1 MKKTFPWI
9 RVIILM
15 LVLFGVIVWAVMMGS
30 SNMTLSDSLKTIC
43 AKLPI
48 IKEKIDLS
56 EISTTYE
63 VIIWKVRMP
72 RVLLSALVGGALAIV
87 GAAFQ
92 GVFRNSLADPHI
104 LGVSSGAAL
113 GATVAMLTGI
123 SVNFMGLGAIG
134 VLAFLGALV
143 TVFFVYQIARVGG
156 ELSTINMLL
165 TGTAMSTMLSAIISL
180 LMIFNKEQIDKVYMW
195 TMGSFS
201 AANWDKVKFLAVFTI
216 VGFIFLISF
225 SSRLNIL
232 MLGEDDARCIGVDTV
247 KTRRVIIVVASLLV
261 AAAVS
266 VSGVIGFVGL
276 IIPHSIRIV
285 CGADNKK
292 LLPYAFFVGAIFL
305 TVCDTLARTISAPT
319 EIPVGI
325 ITSVCGAPYFIGLI
339 ISRRKRV

>member
-9 RVIILM
+9 RLIIL
-15 LVLFGVIVWAVMMGS
+15 VLILFLVIVWAAMVGS
-30 SNMTLSDSLKTIC
+30 SSMTLTDSFKTVVS
-43 AKLPI
+43 KLPI
-48 IKEKIDLS
+48 VKNQIDLS
-56 EISTTYE
+56 DISTTYE

-72 RVLLSALVGGALAIV
+72 RILLSALVGGALAIV

-123 SVNFMGLGAIG
+123 SVDFMGLGAIG
-134 VLAFLGALV
+134 ALAFVGAMI
-143 TVFFVYQIARVGG
+143 TVFVVYQIARIGG

-180 LMIFNKEQIDKVYMW
+180 IMTFNKEQIDKVYMW

-201 AANWDKVKFLAVFTI
+201 AANWDKVKFLFVFSI
-216 VGFIFLISF
+216 IGFLVLVAYSGK
-225 SSRLNIL
+225 LNIL
-232 MLGEDDARCIGVDTV
+232 MLGEDDAKCIGIDTI
-247 KTRRVIIVVASLLV
+247 KTRRIIIVIASLLV
-261 AAAVS
+261 ASAVS

-276 IIPHSIRIV
+276 IIPHSIRIL
-285 CGADNKK
+285 CGADNRK

-339 ISRRKRV
+339 ISRRKKV